1 MGKLLSKHEDLG
13 LNAAY
18 PHKSRHGRVNPSVPP
33 SAEGDGGGRGG
44 GVGGHTVTEPAK
56 PSFSVKALK
65 SKPMV

>member
-18 PHKSRHGRVNPSVPP
+18 PHKSRHGRVNPSVPQVLKEM
-33 SAEGDGGGRGG
+33 AGGGGG
-44 GVGGHTVTEPAK
+44 AGGHTVTEPAK
-56 PSFSVKALK
+56 LSFSVKDLK